1 MEKLR
6 LMYVADLH
14 GSETIW
20 RKWINAQSM
29 YEIDVSI
36 LAGDLSGK
44 VIVPIIKQEDG
55 SYICRH
61 EGRVDKASNT
71 SELDAITYRLKTRGI
86 YPYITTQEE
95 VNALKSNPDKVE
107 VLFQQVINDELD
119 RLLTVTEKIIQDD
132 KTAVVCPGN
141 DDIKEMDKIIERHQK
156 IINPLGKVVRLPM
169 GYEMI
174 SMDYSNPT
182 PWKTPR
188 ECSEDELWKKLEAL
202 PPMTSGNWKKII
214 CNFHCPP
221 YGTRLD
227 LAPKLDKTLKPVYN
241 LGIPEFIN
249 VGSTSIRK
257 FLEKYQPIL
266 SLHGHIHESAGTE
279 NIGETMAMN
288 PGSEYTAGILKG
300 VIVELNESGL
310 VNWFKIG

>member
-1 MEKLR
+1 MEKFR
-6 LMYVADLH
+6 LMYVADIH
-14 GSETIW
+14 GSETVW
-20 RKWINAQSM
+20 RKWITAQSM

-44 VIVPIIKQEDG
+44 VIVPVVKQEDG

-61 EGRVDKASNT
+61 EGRVDKVSNT
-71 SELDAITYRLKTRGI
+71 SELDAVTSRLKTRGI
-86 YPYITTQEE
+86 YPYLTTQEE

-119 RLLTVTEKIIQDD
+119 RLLTVTENVIQDD
-132 KTAVVCPGN
+132 KLIVVCPGN
-141 DDIKEMDKIIERHQK
+141 DDIREMDKTIDRHQK

-174 SMDYSNPT
+174 SMDYSSLT

-188 ECSEDELWKKLEAL
+188 ECGEDELWKRLEAL
-202 PPMTSGNWKKII
+202 PPMTSGNWKRII

-227 LAPKLDKTLKPVYN
+227 VAPKLDKTLKPVYN
-241 LGIPEFIN
+241 LGVPEFIN
-249 VGSTSIRK
+249 VGSTSIRR

-266 SLHGHIHESAGTE
+266 SLHGHIHESTGTE
-279 NIGETMAMN
+279 NIGETLAMN

-300 VIVELNESGL
+300 VIVELNESGI